1 MKEAYQLGYDTIVI
15 MGHPRTY
22 VRFGFQSCK
31 DLHVSLENGKYPTAL
46 LVKTLVPHVLDHH
59 SWTYYESP
67 AMAFDPQVAKDFDD
81 SLEKM
86 EKKHLASQDEFAI
99 ISRSFIE

>member
-1 MKEAYQLGYDTIVI
+1 M
-15 MGHPRTY
+15 
-22 VRFGFQSCK
+22 F
-31 DLHVSLENGKYPTAL
+31 
-46 LVKTLVPHVLDHH
+46 LDHH

-67 AMAFDPQVAKDFDD
+67 AMAFDPQVAKAFDD

-86 EKKHLASQDEFAI
+86 ETKHLASQNEFAI

>member
-15 MGHPRTY
+15 LGNPGTY
-22 VRFGFQSCK
+22 VRLGFQSCK
-31 DLHVSLENGKYPTAL
+31 DFHVSLANGKYPTAL

-67 AMAFDPQVAKDFDD
+67 AMAFDPQVAKAFDD
-81 SLEKM
+81 FLEKWKRNILPVKM
-86 EKKHLASQDEFAI
+86 NLRLSVAHL
-99 ISRSFIE
+99 